1 MERSRNLFDVD
12 EGDVPLPT
20 LNPSHIRTVQAAQV
34 GKLLLGKAELLAPV
48 SNCPAEP
55 AANILHSRVLCSSA
69 CTLYVYSL

>member
-12 EGDVPLPT
+12 EGDVPFPT
-20 LNPSHIRTVQAAQV
+20 FDPSHIRAVQAAQV
-34 GKLLLGKAELLAPV
+34 GKPLLGEAKLLAPL

-55 AANILHSRVLCSSA
+55 AANILHSWVLCCSA